1 MAKRCGK
8 FHGNVMIERIV
19 GRINVGESGDD
30 AVAYVKSRMTPGA
43 WEKLTPEVQRS
54 FDCEVRR
61 VHERNLKLYRNVMSG
76 RL

>member
-19 GRINVGESGDD
+19 GRINVGESGDE
-30 AVAYVKSRMTPGA
+30 AVSYVKSRLAKGA
-43 WEKLTPEVQRS
+43 WESLSASDRRS

-61 VHERNLKLYRNVMSG
+61 AHAANFDLYRFVMRGG
-76 RL
+76 R